1 MSHLKGQRV
10 FLTGTGGGWA
20 SGWRR
25 PSPAVARVSA

>member
-10 FLTGTGGGWA
+10 FLTGTGGWA